1 MTGRSDD
8 TRRARA
14 PLDVWAEALEMS
26 SLMEV
31 GCVGLVLAAAVVASL
46 LEDSEGVE
54 RRRKWV

>member
-14 PLDVWAEALEMS
+14 PLDVWAEALDMS

-31 GCVGLVLAAAVVASL
+31 GCVGLVLAAAVVSL